1 MHRELSG
8 KTAVITGGAGGIG
21 RFLCEGFAAAG
32 ANVVIT
38 DSVDAPEAIRLV
50 EAKGAKPLF
59 VKADLANAKDIA
71 ALAERV
77 AAARGA
83 CDILIQCAAYQPHMA
98 LEDVPFADWRKT
110 MSVNVDGFFHLLQAF
125 LPQMKAKGWGRVI
138 SLTSATIYDGT
149 PLHSEYV
156 ASKAAT
162 IGLSR
167 VLAKEYG
174 KFGVTVNAVAPG
186 LTRTVNS
193 EAAVRTMLAAGE
205 PDYFA
210 MLRDLQCIPRTLEP
224 YDIVDPVLFLAS
236 DRARA
241 ITGQSILVDGGWH
254 HL

>member
-1 MHRELSG
+1 MSQELAG
-8 KTAVITGGAGGIG
+8 KTTVITGAAGGIG

-32 ANVVIT
+32 ATVVAT
-38 DSVDAPEAIRLV
+38 DAVDAPETIRLV
-50 EAKGAKPLF
+50 EATGAKAFF
-59 VKADLANAKDIA
+59 VKADLANAKEIA
-71 ALAERV
+71 SLADRV
-77 AAARGA
+77 AREHGG

-98 LEDVPFADWRKT
+98 FEEVSLADWRKT
-110 MSVNVDGFFHLLQAF
+110 MSINVDGFFHLLQAL
-125 LPQMKAKGWGRVI
+125 LPHMKAKGWGRVI
-138 SLTSATIYDGT
+138 ALTSATFYDGT

-156 ASKAAT
+156 TSKAAT
-162 IGLSR
+162 VGLSR

-174 KFGVTVNAVAPG
+174 KFGITVNTVAPG
-186 LTRTVNS
+186 LTRTINS
-193 EAAVRTMLAAGE
+193 EEAVRTMLAAGQ

-210 MLRDLQCIPRTLEP
+210 LLRDLQCIPRTLEP